1 MNKTIYKII
10 IPLIV
15 FVLSAILLTVG
26 LCGFFGKAGNGGH
39 IAEVTD
45 GSGNEIL
52 TDGTAQAMPERMV
65 FGVRAL
71 AATAPVAETVTSV
84 TLKATIT
91 PENADDKAVDWW
103 AAWKNPASDWAIG
116 KDVSEYMTVTPQTD
130 GALTATVSC
139 KKAFGEQIKIKVV
152 SRDNPAVSAECV
164 CDYVRRVTDMT
175 VSLQEGTNE
184 TTVIELESGK
194 EYSAIYTP
202 QFGEGTVSAQ
212 AACISR
218 KIQMTD
224 EFVAA
229 IHAYNQYMSTTVTA
243 SAVDANSFT
252 ANRSFMY
259 ELGGNS
265 QAIHTSLNTIYAS
278 GVRDAIKKVSSA
290 HATVTIEIAIRY
302 GDVVSDTMTKTL
314 PVKFNDDAMA
324 VRVQSVELNRSTLA
338 M

>member
-15 FVLSAILLTVG
+15 FVLSTILLTVG
-26 LCGFFGKAGNGGH
+26 LCGYFEKADNSGH

-45 GSGNEIL
+45 GAGNEIL

-71 AATAPVAETVTSV
+71 VATEAVAETDTSV

-91 PENADDKAVDWW
+91 PENADNKAVDWW
-103 AAWKNPASDWAIG
+103 AAWKNPASEWAIG

-130 GALTATVSC
+130 GALTATVKC
-139 KKAFGEQIKIKVV
+139 KKSFSEKIKITVV
-152 SRDNPAVSAECV
+152 SRDNNSARAECL

-175 VSLQEGTNE
+175 VTLKEGTNE
-184 TTVIELESGK
+184 TNIIELESGK

-202 QFGEGTVSAQ
+202 IFGEGTVSAQ

-224 EFVAA
+224 EFVSAV
-229 IHAYNQYMSTTVTA
+229 HAYNQYMPTTVTA

-265 QAIHTSLNTIYAS
+265 QAIQTSLNTIYAG

-314 PVKFNDDAMA
+314 SVKFNDDAMA
-324 VRVQSVELNRSTLA
+324 IHVQNVELDQSTLT